1 MLVSLDNVASRYGV
15 LPSVA
20 LTQGNT
26 IDLLVL
32 DVASKYERW
41 TQTDEYKKN
50 KGHTEKQLL
59 RMLDSAKDKG

>member
-1 MLVSLDNVASRYGV
+1 MLVSLDNLASRYGV

-26 IDLLVL
+26 IDLMVL

-41 TQTDEYKKN
+41 TQTDEYKNN
-50 KGHTEKQLL
+50 KGHTEKELL
-59 RMLDSAKDKG
+59 RILDSAENKR

>member
-1 MLVSLDNVASRYGV
+1 MLVSLDNVASRYGI

-26 IDLLVL
+26 IDLMVL

-41 TQTDEYKKN
+41 TQTDEYKQN
-50 KGHTEKQLL
+50 KGYTEKQLL
-59 RMLDSAKDKG
+59 EMVQRAKNKG